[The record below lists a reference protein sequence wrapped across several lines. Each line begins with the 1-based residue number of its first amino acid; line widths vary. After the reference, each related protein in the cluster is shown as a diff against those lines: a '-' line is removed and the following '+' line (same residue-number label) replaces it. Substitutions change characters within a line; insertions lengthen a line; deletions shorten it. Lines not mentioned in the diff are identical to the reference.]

1 MLKLELQAH
10 SRLLSAMAVHPTRP
24 LFATAAEDATLAVW
38 QLADGA
44 QEVRHSM
51 PQVIADES
59 NVLSDSKRA
68 P

>member
-10 SRLLSAMAVHPTRP
+10 SRLLSAMVVHPTRP

-38 QLADGA
+38 QFTDGA

-51 PQVIADES
+51 
-59 NVLSDSKRA
+59 L
-68 P
+68 